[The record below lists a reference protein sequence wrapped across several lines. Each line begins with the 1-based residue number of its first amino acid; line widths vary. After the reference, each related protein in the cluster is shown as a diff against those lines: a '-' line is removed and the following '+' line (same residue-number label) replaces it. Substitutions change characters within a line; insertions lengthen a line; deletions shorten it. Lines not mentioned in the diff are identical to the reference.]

1 MSRCQLQLSQLQLS
15 RLQSSQRSRRLR
27 QSLTQRCLGRSRRRT
42 TVSDRTV
49 LIRPVISEKSYG
61 LMDQGAYVFVVDP
74 RASKVE
80 IRLAVEEAFDV
91 RVESVNTLNR
101 KGKRKRNRR
110 ASTFGKR

>member
-1 MSRCQLQLSQLQLS
+1 M
-15 RLQSSQRSRRLR
+15 
-27 QSLTQRCLGRSRRRT
+27 T
-42 TVSDRTV
+42 DRVV

-80 IRLAVEEAFDV
+80 IRDAVEQAFEV
-91 RVESVNTLNR
+91 RVSSVNTLNR

-110 ASTFGKR
+110 NGTFGRRSDTKRAIVRLVGDDRIELFES